1 LNNSIKES
9 KELEESTY
17 DPSDFLVVKSP
28 KMDPQS

>member
-9 KELEESTY
+9 KEPEEGTY

-28 KMDPQS
+28 KMDTKS